1 MLNSVL
7 EFDINSIIRCLF
19 SESKKT
25 ISINETRFWN
35 VESRFWNAQKQS
47 WMR

>member
-35 VESRFWNAQKQS
+35 AQKQS